1 MEGQEQATVS
11 APETTVSTEN
21 NGVET
26 NYSQAQLEHFAF
38 GTPLPAAPAEIS
50 QEQGEIQDTTVTT
63 STTDTTN
70 TTTVA
75 PSEVTIDDKV
85 YLKEQTGYE
94 DWNQLKADIESYKA
108 LKDTPQTQAEI
119 KYANEESKRIHEA
132 ILAGNTK
139 EVRDYLNAQELLSG
153 VDTMNDEQR
162 LKLYIKMQNP
172 LFSDRLVNE
181 EFQDQYHL
189 DEESIDESKLERER
203 LKLEQRKIN
212 DVKSANEYFTK
223 YKTQIELPTIE
234 KQIAQQQATVDESY
248 ETFKASNAKAI
259 EDYNNV
265 VLPAI
270 NALKESDVAL
280 NISINDANNQM
291 QFDVSVMPEKTDFD
305 RAKNA
310 AADFGTHIQTAFYDE
325 KGNFLASKLQRAILL
340 EQNFDKYAQSI
351 ARQAVNAERKRVVS
365 TNAPATQTQR
375 SYTVEDPANPLLDL
389 EKFAF
394 QGIRGN

>member
-1 MEGQEQATVS
+1 MEDVQTIIA
-11 APETTVSTEN
+11 APENIVNAEN
-21 NGVET
+21 NTSEH
-26 NYSQAQLEHFAF
+26 YSQQELEHFAF
-38 GTPLPAAPAEIS
+38 GTPLPVASPEGAQEQSQELNIAAPASDNVHVI
-50 QEQGEIQDTTVTT
+50 
-63 STTDTTN
+63 
-70 TTTVA
+70 A
-75 PSEVTIDDKV
+75 PSDEIAIDDKV
-85 YLKEQTGYE
+85 YLKQQTGYE
-94 DWNQLKADIESYKA
+94 DWNQLKTDIEAFKA
-108 LKDTPQTQAEI
+108 LKETPQTQAEI

-153 VDTMNDEQR
+153 IDSMNDEQR

-189 DEESIDESKLERER
+189 DEDSIDESKIERER

-212 DVKSANEYFTK
+212 DVKAANDYFTK

-234 KQIAQQQATVDESY
+234 TQIAQQQNVDESY
-248 ETFKASNAKAI
+248 EAFKASNAKAI
-259 EDYNNV
+259 EDYNNM

-280 NISINDANNQM
+280 NININDANNQM
-291 QFDVSVMPEKTDFD
+291 QFDISVMPEKTDFD
-305 RAKNA
+305 RAKMEA
-310 AADFGTHIQTAFYDE
+310 TDFGGYVQKAYYDE
-325 KGNFLASKLQRAILL
+325 KGNFLAHKLQRAILL
-340 EQNFDKYAQSI
+340 DQNFDKYAQSI

-365 TNAPATQTQR
+365 TNAPVIQTQR
-375 SYTVEDPANPLLDL
+375 NYAVEEQPNPLVDL